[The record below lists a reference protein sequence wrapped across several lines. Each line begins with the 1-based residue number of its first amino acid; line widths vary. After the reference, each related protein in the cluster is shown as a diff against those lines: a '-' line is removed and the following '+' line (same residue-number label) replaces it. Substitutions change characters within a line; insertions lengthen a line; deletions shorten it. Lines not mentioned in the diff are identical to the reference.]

1 MGTATLTL
9 PEDIKSELKR
19 FSWINWSE
27 VAKEELLKKEK
38 KQELLK
44 KLDKLLEK
52 SEMTDKLALE
62 LGEKIKESM
71 WKRYKEKGR

>member
-1 MGTATLTL
+1 
-9 PEDIKSELKR
+9 
-19 FSWINWSE
+19 
-27 VAKEELLKKEK
+27 LLKKEK